1 MAERR
6 LSQWRNLGLAA
17 PVIFAANRVRRP
29 RLSSWHPSVVCGASP
44 SRASPPAP

>member
-6 LSQWRNLGLAA
+6 FSQWRNLGLAA
-17 PVIFAANRVRRP
+17 PVILPLVDCGGL
-29 RLSSWHPSVVCGASP
+29 RLSSWHPSVVGGASP